1 MKKTK
6 NQEQEN
12 NQLQKE
18 IGYLRDH
25 LQSSEFRTCMKSGEL
40 SELQQEAEDCK
51 NGKEIR
57 DLNFKL
63 KEYEDE
69 LEQTKEVI
77 EDLMQNRAALSA
89 EITSLKAIVDG
100 SDEDFSLQEIKA
112 QKQIII
118 ERDKQIEELN
128 KQLKNTCE
136 EYDKLKSDCDN
147 HRESFEIETANWLSE
162 KEKVIRYQKQLQLNY
177 VSMYKK
183 NKALESEIEQLKSSL
198 QENQKS
204 SGHVSS
210 AKAKL
215 FSKFSSKFSD

>member
-1 MKKTK
+1 MKT
-6 NQEQEN
+6 
-12 NQLQKE
+12 
-18 IGYLRDH
+18 
-25 LQSSEFRTCMKSGEL
+25 GEL
-40 SELQQEAEDCK
+40 SELQQEAGDGK
-51 NGKEIR
+51 NEKEIQ
-57 DLNFKL
+57 DLHLKL
-63 KEYEDE
+63 KEYKDE

-77 EDLMQNRAALSA
+77 EDLMHNRAALSA

-100 SDEDFSLQEIKA
+100 TDEDFSLQEIKA

-128 KQLKNTCE
+128 KKLNDKRG
-136 EYDKLKSDCDN
+136 EYDTLKSDCD
-147 HRESFEIETANWLSE
+147 HQRESFEVETANWLSE

-183 NKALESEIEQLKSSL
+183 NKSLESEIEQLKSSL
-198 QENQKS
+198 NDSQKF

-215 FSKFSSKFSD
+215 FSKFSSKFND

>member
-1 MKKTK
+1 
-6 NQEQEN
+6 
-12 NQLQKE
+12 
-18 IGYLRDH
+18 
-25 LQSSEFRTCMKSGEL
+25 MKSGEL
-40 SELQQEAEDCK
+40 SDLQQEADESK
-51 NGKEIR
+51 NEKEIK
-57 DLNFKL
+57 DLHSKL
-63 KEYEDE
+63 KEYKDE

-100 SDEDFSLQEIKA
+100 TDEDFSLQEIKA

-118 ERDKQIEELN
+118 ERDKQIEDLN
-128 KQLKNTCE
+128 KQLKHKRE
-136 EYDKLKSDCDN
+136 EYDILKRDCDI
-147 HRESFEIETANWLSE
+147 HRESFEVETANWLSE

-183 NKALESEIEQLKSSL
+183 NKSLETEIEQLKISL
-198 QENQKS
+198 QDSQKS
-204 SGHVSS
+204 TGHVSS